1 MTKTGFGFIIA
12 GLLVYLL
19 ASQTQI
25 GWLYLFDAT
34 IWSLLI
40 LSAILPWWS
49 LRTLHVERQVLMPSF
64 TLHQSQLGGPRED
77 ETIEV
82 RLKVTNRGRLT
93 RYLIKVV
100 EESPFDEPE
109 RQHRAFLLTSLKPK
123 STIVFSYT
131 ATCYYRGYYAASRAT
146 LQSSGLLGLM
156 TRRRV
161 FPLPLKLTVYP
172 TYYQMEGLPAAE
184 STLTDWGHAATSR
197 SAAEFYGSREHHHGE
212 PLKHIHWRNTAR
224 LGHFMLKEFE
234 QAGKDSVAVIFP
246 TRRDFG
252 TGRETTLEYSIRIA
266 ASLAKLA
273 KDSGRNIDIIAGKN
287 QLRNASCQEAMDYLA
302 RLQVDG
308 ETGLSELTAVAQ
320 PGQVVVV
327 VAPAMEIELV
337 PTWSQLS
344 KHEPRT
350 VVVLLEGFA
359 PDDIRGGF
367 LSRLNRDSLE
377 IIRCSRGN
385 LATTIE
391 RLGNS
396 LSVAGELPTSV
407 G

>member
-25 GWLYLFDAT
+25 GWLYLFDAI
-34 IWSLLI
+34 IWSLLV

-49 LRTLHVERQVLMPSF
+49 LRTLQMERQVLMPSF

-100 EESPFDEPE
+100 EESPFAEPE

-123 STIVFSYT
+123 STVVFSYT
-131 ATCYYRGYYAASRAT
+131 ATCYYRGYYTASRAT

-156 TRRRV
+156 IRRRI

-172 TYYQMEGLPAAE
+172 TYYQMEGLPVTEAA
-184 STLTDWGHAATSR
+184 LTDWGHAARSR
-197 SAAEFYGSREHHHGE
+197 SAAEFYGSREHRLGE

-234 QAGKDSVAVIFP
+234 QAGKGSVAVIFP
-246 TRRDFG
+246 TRLDFG

-273 KDSGRNIDIIAGKN
+273 EDSGRNIDIIAGKN
-287 QLRNASCQEAMDYLA
+287 QLRNASWQEAMDYLA

-308 ETGLSELTAVAQ
+308 KAGLSELTAVAQ

-327 VAPAMEIELV
+327 VAP
-337 PTWSQLS
+337 
-344 KHEPRT
+344 
-350 VVVLLEGFA
+350 
-359 PDDIRGGF
+359 
-367 LSRLNRDSLE
+367 
-377 IIRCSRGN
+377 
-385 LATTIE
+385 
-391 RLGNS
+391 
-396 LSVAGELPTSV
+396 
-407 G
+407 